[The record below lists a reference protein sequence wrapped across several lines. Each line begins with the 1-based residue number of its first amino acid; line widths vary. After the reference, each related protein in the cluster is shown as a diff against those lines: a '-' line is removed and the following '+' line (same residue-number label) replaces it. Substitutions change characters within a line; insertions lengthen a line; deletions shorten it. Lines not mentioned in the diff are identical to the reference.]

1 MDTAPERQGRGS
13 FGDDE
18 NLKLVIQRVLKAG
31 VKVGGNAIAAI
42 GKGML
47 VFIGIEKGDT
57 PEAAG
62 VLAEKILRLR
72 IFADGQGKSNFSVR
86 DIGGE
91 ILVVS
96 QFPLA
101 ADLTRGTRPSFDPAE
116 APEKAVPIIRVFT
129 QTLQNAGVVV
139 REGQFG
145 ASMEVDMINDGPVT
159 YILP

>member
-1 MDTAPERQGRGS
+1 
-13 FGDDE
+13 
-18 NLKLVIQRVLKAG
+18 LKLVIQRVLKAG
-31 VKVGGNAIAAI
+31 VKVGGKEIAVI

-57 PEAAG
+57 PGEAG
-62 VLAEKILRLR
+62 ILAEKLLRLR
-72 IFADGQGKSNFSVR
+72 IFADRQGKSNLSVR

-91 ILVVS
+91 ILVVA
-96 QFPLA
+96 QFTLA

-116 APEKAVPIIRVFT
+116 VPEKAVPMIRVFT
-129 QTLQNAGVVV
+129 RVLENAGVDV

-145 ASMEVDMINDGPVT
+145 ALMEVDLVNDGPVT